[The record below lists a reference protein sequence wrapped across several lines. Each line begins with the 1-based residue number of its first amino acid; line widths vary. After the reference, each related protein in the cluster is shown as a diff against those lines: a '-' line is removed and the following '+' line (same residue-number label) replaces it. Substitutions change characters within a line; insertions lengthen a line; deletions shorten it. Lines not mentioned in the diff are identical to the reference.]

1 MNETKV
7 PNKSAKKEKLVSGVI
22 VPMLTPVNEKME
34 VDLFS
39 AEKMINNFV
48 TKGVYPFLLGTTG
61 EGTSVTYKERKKFV
75 KNIAEKFSDKTKI
88 YINIGGNCVTETLEA
103 SKVFADLGADFIVS
117 VLPSYYVLDSDQML
131 RYYESL
137 ADASPRPIIIYN
149 ITATTHLSIPLD
161 VVEKLSHH
169 PNIAGLKDSERD
181 IKRFD
186 KSIESFKDR
195 EDFSHIV
202 GWGAKSYDSLK
213 KGSDG
218 LVPSTGNFS
227 PGMFKDMYDYILQG
241 DLANGERMQNETD
254 ELAKIY
260 QKDKSLGQS
269 LAAAKVIMKYYGLC
283 ETFML
288 PPLNELS
295 KEMEKEII
303 NNLKQFEERIK
314 VY

>member
-1 MNETKV
+1 MNEITV
-7 PNKSAKKEKLVSGVI
+7 PNKAVKKEKLVSGVI
-22 VPMLTPVNEKME
+22 VPMLTPINEKME

-39 AEKMINNFV
+39 AEKMINNLV
-48 TKGVYPFLLGTTG
+48 SKGVYPFLLGTTG
-61 EGTSVTYKERKKFV
+61 EGTSVTYEERKKFV
-75 KNIAEKFSDKTKI
+75 KHVAEKFSDKTKI
-88 YINIGGNCVTETLEA
+88 YVNIGGNCVAETLES
-103 SKVFADLGADFIVS
+103 SKVFSDLGADFIVS
-117 VLPSYYVLDSDQML
+117 VLPSYYVLDPGQML

-137 ADASPRPIIIYN
+137 ADASPKPIIIYN

-161 VVEKLSHH
+161 VIEKLSHH

-181 IKRFD
+181 SERFN

-202 GWGAKSYDSLK
+202 GWGAKSFDSLK

-227 PGMFKDMYDYILQG
+227 PGMFKDMYDYVLNG
-241 DLANGERMQNETD
+241 DLENGERMQNETD

-269 LAAAKVIMKYYGLC
+269 LAAAKVIMKYFNLC
-283 ETFML
+283 ETYML
-288 PPLNELS
+288 PPLNQLS
-295 KEMEKEII
+295 IEMEEEVI